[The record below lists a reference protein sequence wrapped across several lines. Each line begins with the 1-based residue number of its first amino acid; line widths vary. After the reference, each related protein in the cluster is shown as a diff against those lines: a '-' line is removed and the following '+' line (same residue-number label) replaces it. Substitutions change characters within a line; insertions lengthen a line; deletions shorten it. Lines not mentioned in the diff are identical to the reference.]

1 MDKISEK
8 IEYLMEKCP
17 EKVVEFARHMYKHD
31 PEAVERMLETFEDD
45 GHLTNKRKY
54 DELIQK
60 VKWTNGN
67 GKGERWNF
75 EDVKKAS
82 KIDFANVDYTE
93 FDFAYLVNMLY
104 AKCCK
109 EFTDMSFYI
118 KLAKCLLE
126 DKDEETKVYRGAY
139 SNNKKHSQRGAQ
151 NYYNENRSYNENRG
165 YDDYDDY
172 NEENRRRRRYR
183 SERMDDYEN
192 RSYNEDN
199 RYSDRRSYN
208 EYQDRGGFFR
218 QN

>member
-1 MDKISEK
+1 MDKIREK
-8 IEYLMEKCP
+8 IEYMIEKCP
-17 EKVVEFARHMYKHD
+17 DKVVEFAKHMYKHA

-54 DELIQK
+54 DELVQN
-60 VKWTNGN
+60 VKWVNGN
-67 GKGERWNF
+67 GRGERWAF

-82 KIDFANVDYTE
+82 KIDFSNVDYTE

-109 EFTDMSFYI
+109 EFTDMSFYT

-139 SNNKKHSQRGAQ
+139 ANSKKYNQRGTQ
-151 NYYNENRSYNENRG
+151 SYYNNRNY
-165 YDDYDDY
+165 DYDDY
-172 NEENRRRRRYR
+172 NDYNEEGRRRRRYR

-192 RSYNEDN
+192 RNYDEESGYTG
-199 RYSDRRSYN
+199 RRSYN
-208 EYQDRGGFFR
+208 EYQNRGGFFR
-218 QN
+218 QD